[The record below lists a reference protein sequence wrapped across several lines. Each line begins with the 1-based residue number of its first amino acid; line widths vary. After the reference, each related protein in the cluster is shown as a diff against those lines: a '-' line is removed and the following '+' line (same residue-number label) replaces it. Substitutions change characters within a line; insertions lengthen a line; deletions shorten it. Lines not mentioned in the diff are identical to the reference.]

1 VTTYIRDMIAGMKFG
16 FICFQETILEDFSDK
31 CLRMIDPNRM
41 YLWDW
46 LSVKG
51 KSWRG
56 GGGGGY
62 LESSVIGLMWVLE
75 PKESLYFSTTCGVRS
90 WKSNGT

>member
-1 VTTYIRDMIAGMKFG
+1 VTTYIRDMIADMKFG
-16 FICFQETILEDFSDK
+16 FIYFQETILEDFSDK

-51 KSWRG
+51 KS
-56 GGGGGY
+56 
-62 LESSVIGLMWVLE
+62 
-75 PKESLYFSTTCGVRS
+75 
-90 WKSNGT
+90 